1 MEWSSLVGISQLEV
15 LLRSVVK
22 AIFEYLISFGLI
34 ETSVP
39 IIRQ

>member
-22 AIFEYLISFGLI
+22 AIFGYLISFGLI
-34 ETSVP
+34 ATTVP
-39 IIRQ
+39 I

>member
-22 AIFEYLISFGLI
+22 AIFEYLISLGLI
-34 ETSVP
+34 VATVP
-39 IIRQ
+39 I